1 MNTYKSHRDTGALFE
16 LTEEQKNQCVLSG
29 DITIKIKHVNALG
42 NALGGTTDL
51 CQVQFNTAFIQNGNY
66 IRAGKMEVSPKKIL
80 KNKEIPAA
88 FMIIIRFEDVCN
100 TCDPLRTTVYELCE
114 NCLQMISEQEVTDW
128 HQTAALRLS
137 SQPLTEEELKEDRNG
152 LDVDYLAQAKEV
164 KLGFNPDYYRLLSY
178 EELQEARRRATDAEE
193 IKERVNVLKVTQ
205 SAQFARAFSIEP
217 EEEA

>member
-1 MNTYKSHRDTGALFE
+1 
-16 LTEEQKNQCVLSG
+16 
-29 DITIKIKHVNALG
+29 
-42 NALGGTTDL
+42 
-51 CQVQFNTAFIQNGNY
+51 
-66 IRAGKMEVSPKKIL
+66 
-80 KNKEIPAA
+80 
-88 FMIIIRFEDVCN
+88 
-100 TCDPLRTTVYELCE
+100 
-114 NCLQMISEQEVTDW
+114 MISEQEVTDW